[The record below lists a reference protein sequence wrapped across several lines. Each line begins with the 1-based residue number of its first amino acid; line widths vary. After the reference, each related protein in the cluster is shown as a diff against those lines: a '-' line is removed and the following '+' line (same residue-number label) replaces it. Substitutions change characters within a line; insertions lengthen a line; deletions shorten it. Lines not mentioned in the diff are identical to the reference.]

1 MVKSYKCV
9 LILILIHFQC
19 LGAKQ
24 YQFKYLTSEDG
35 LANNVVSAITQD
47 KEGFMWFAT
56 RDGINC
62 YDGYSFESYNPVE
75 LFQNQIKSNAVRK
88 IFCDSKNR
96 IWFSSGINGVAYY
109 DKTTRSQVYFTHK
122 EMIKNSFPSASVTSF
137 YEDKNGNIWIGTSV
151 GLVKYIEV
159 KQQFI
164 VYKHSEYDSKNSDEI
179 NCIAEDQTGNLWLGS
194 KQGIYMREHNGSIKK
209 NQIYGNS
216 VPQLNEVHIT
226 SIFTHKDF
234 GIVIGTIDGSFF
246 LWDDEIKGLKK
257 YCLQPSNETGPVF
270 DIINDNKG
278 NLWIA
283 YDGGIIVFDFRKRTH
298 SILKYAPNE
307 RFSLNNSGVYDLYR
321 DDEGRIWLATY
332 GGGVNIYNP
341 NEYPFNVIQHIA
353 KSSNCITN
361 NTARSIAEDHNGN
374 LWFGTKGGASVLNP
388 KTGKISNF
396 VSESDNETTLNR
408 DIVLS
413 ICVDKDSLVWLG
425 NYSGGI
431 NLYSPF
437 SNKVTRLQNSD
448 GLYPHNKAV
457 NISVIKEDSKGRIW
471 FGTWGDNLLVLD
483 KEKKEYE
490 SYLDS
495 YVNAIYED
503 SKQVMWVGLQGGFA
517 IFPDSENLDSVI
529 IKRIPSG
536 IGMGKVDDVYTI
548 CEGTN
553 GNIWLGTEGGGLI
566 KYNMQDENYTQYVVK
581 DGLSSNFVY
590 GILRDGRDNLWISTS
605 KGISNFNSKKNTFI
619 NYTHHDGLPGLEYNY
634 GAYFKTEK
642 GQMVFGGP
650 KGFVLFHPDS
660 LRQNLVKPK
669 VYITGIKF
677 NNQDKISTKKMEMIY
692 KGFYENKEIVIPH
705 NMTSFKIDFIALNYT
720 HSEKNKYALLM
731 EGEIDK
737 WVDWGKQ
744 RYINFTGLKAGT
756 YKFRVK
762 ACNNNQV
769 WNNEGDSLN
778 IIVLPPF
785 WQTWW
790 AYILYFILAVSSFL
804 LVRKTFLERINLRQS
819 IAFEK
824 KEKKRIQELNQSK
837 ISFFTSIS
845 HEFRTPLILI
855 SGPLERIKRNK
866 GFDDDLQLINRN
878 TQRLLRLIN
887 NLLDF
892 RRVDMGS
899 VGLNME
905 TIEFPNL
912 IRSVVDCFEDLVSQK
927 NINLRYT
934 CKLSQKQIIGDYSK
948 LESVL
953 YNIISNSI
961 KYSGSNEIFDINVF
975 DRNENNKQCYLLEI
989 GELKNKRCIQ
999 IDIRDYG
1006 LGIKEKEISK
1016 VFQRFY
1022 QAENDV
1028 NNILVGSGIGL
1039 ALVKEFVLMHNG
1051 AIKVWSKQNEGTLFS
1066 VFLPIEN
1073 EQNKQAVFSEEN
1085 TFVLNPT
1092 NQETLDFIPEI
1103 DSDNEK
1109 LLVLLVE
1116 DNVELKNFICSCL
1129 EKDYRVITAING
1141 RDGLDKILQYNPAII
1156 VSDIMMP
1163 EMNGY
1168 QLCQHVREDITI
1180 SHIPIVLISAQTDD
1194 ESRIQGIDHGADV
1207 YIAKPFSMELL
1218 SANMNKLI
1226 AQRVLLHEKIVSGNV
1241 MEPLDGLTNSNQDF
1255 LLKNFKLIELYI
1267 SDTDLNSDSL
1277 AEKMNIS
1284 KSSYYR
1290 KIKALT
1296 NKVPSELIMHQRM
1309 LKAVELLC
1317 SSEMNI
1323 SEVSMAVG
1331 FVNAKHF
1338 STRFKKEYNLSP
1350 TQYKQKHKA

>member
-1 MVKSYKCV
+1 MVKLCKSV
-9 LILILIHFQC
+9 FILLLIHFQC

-75 LFQNQIKSNAVRK
+75 LFQNQISSNAVRE

-96 IWFSSGINGVAYY
+96 IWFSSGIHGVAYY
-109 DKTTRSQVYFTHK
+109 DKTTREEVCFINSEANST
-122 EMIKNSFPSASVTSF
+122 SFPKASVSSF
-137 YEDKNGNIWIGTSV
+137 YEGEDGAIWIGTSI
-151 GLVKYIEV
+151 GLVKYIENN
-159 KQQFI
+159 QQFV
-164 VYKHSEYDSKNSDEI
+164 VYRHSENDSKNTDEI
-179 NCIAEDQTGNLWLGS
+179 NCIAEDQKGNLWLGTN
-194 KQGIYMREHNGSIKK
+194 QGIYVREHKGSIKK
-209 NQIYGNS
+209 NQIYGNA
-216 VPQLNEVHIT
+216 VPQLSQVHIT

-246 LWDDEIKGLKK
+246 VWDDEIKSLKK
-257 YCLQPSNETGPVF
+257 YRLLTPNETGPVL

-283 YDGGIIVFDFRKRTH
+283 YDGGIIVFDFQKKTH
-298 SILKYAPNE
+298 SILKYASNK

-321 DDEGRIWLATY
+321 DEEGRIWVATY

-353 KSSNCITN
+353 ESSNSITN

-431 NLYSPF
+431 NLYSPL

-448 GLYPHNKAV
+448 GLYSQNEAFS
-457 NISVIKEDSKGRIW
+457 ISSIKEDSKGRIW

-483 KEKKEYE
+483 KEKKEYK
-490 SYLDS
+490 SYLNS

-517 IFPDSENLDSVI
+517 IFPDSEKLDSVI
-529 IKRIPSG
+529 LKSIPSG
-536 IGMGKVDDVYTI
+536 MGNVDDVYTI

-553 GNIWLGTEGGGLI
+553 GNMWLGTEGGGLI

-581 DGLSSNFVY
+581 DGLPSNFVY
-590 GILRDGRDNLWISTS
+590 GILRDGKDNLWISTS

-660 LRQNLVKPK
+660 LRQNLVEPK

-677 NNQDKISTKKMEMIY
+677 NNQDKISTKKMELIY
-692 KGFYENKEIVIPH
+692 KGFYEKKEIEIPY

-720 HSEKNKYALLM
+720 HSEKNQYALLM
-731 EGEIDK
+731 EGEVEE

-744 RYINFTGLKAGT
+744 RYISFTGLKAGT

-769 WNNEGDSLN
+769 WNNEGDFLN

-785 WQTWW
+785 WRTWW
-790 AYILYFILAVSSFL
+790 AYLLYFIITVSIFL

-824 KEKKRIQELNQSK
+824 KEKKRIKELNQSK

-845 HEFRTPLILI
+845 HEFRTPLTLI
-855 SGPLERIKRNK
+855 SGPLERIKRDK

-899 VGLNME
+899 AGLNKE
-905 TIEFPNL
+905 TIELPNL
-912 IRSVVDCFEDLVSQK
+912 IRSVVACFEDLVSQK

-953 YNIISNSI
+953 YNIINNSI
-961 KYSGSNEIFDINVF
+961 KYSGNNGIFDINVF
-975 DRNENNKQCYLLEI
+975 DRNESSKQCYLLEI
-989 GELKNKRCIQ
+989 GELKNNNYIQ

-1006 LGIKEKEISK
+1006 LGIKEEEISK

-1022 QAENDV
+1022 QAENDM
-1028 NNILVGSGIGL
+1028 NNTLVGSGIGL

-1051 AIKVWSKQNEGTLFS
+1051 GIKIWSKQNEGTLFS
-1066 VFLPIEN
+1066 VFLPMED
-1073 EQNKQAVFSEEN
+1073 EPNKQAIFSDEN
-1085 TFVLNPT
+1085 TFILNPT
-1092 NQETLDFIPEI
+1092 NEEVLDFIPDKEG
-1103 DSDNEK
+1103 DDNK

-1116 DNVELKNFICSCL
+1116 DNIELKNFIESSL
-1129 EKDYRVITAING
+1129 ERDYRVISAING

-1156 VSDIMMP
+1156 VSDISMP
-1163 EMNGY
+1163 EMDGY
-1168 QLCQHVREDITI
+1168 QLTQHVREDITI
-1180 SHIPIVLISAQTDD
+1180 SHIPIVLISAKTDD
-1194 ESRIQGIDHGADV
+1194 ESKIQGIDHGADA
-1207 YIAKPFSMELL
+1207 YISKPFSMELL

-1226 AQRVLLHEKIVSGNV
+1226 EQRVLLHEKIASGKK
-1241 MEPLDGLTNSNQDF
+1241 MEILDGLTNSNQDF
-1255 LLKNFKLIELYI
+1255 LIRNFKFIEIHI
-1267 SDTDLNSDSL
+1267 SDTDLNSDLL

-1296 NKVPSELIMHQRM
+1296 NKVPTELIMHQRM

-1317 SSEMNI
+1317 GSEMNI